1 MKILITGKKG
11 QLGRALFQQLRQDH
25 EVKTTDRN
33 ELDIC
38 DEKSVNK
45 FISNVAPDVIINA
58 AAYTA
63 VDLAET
69 EVNNCWAVN
78 ALPEAKYGI
87 TPPDWKEELN
97 SVFSHIDF

>member
-1 MKILITGKKG
+1 MKILITGKTG
-11 QLGRALFQQLRQDH
+11 QLGRALFQQLRPDH

-33 ELDIC
+33 ELDIR

-45 FISNVAPDVIINA
+45 FISTVAPDVIINA

-69 EVNNCWAVN
+69 EVNDCWAVN
-78 ALPEAKYGI
+78 AQGPVNLAQAAACRE
-87 TPPDWKEELN
+87 PD
-97 SVFSHIDF
+97 